1 MPFFD
6 FKCEKCGHQFNKRVS
21 NEDKAAVKCEKCG
34 HSRVIQMLS
43 PFYSSSPK
51 TSSAGNP
58 GLPGGCAGCSHFGSG
73 CGM

>member
-21 NEDKAAVKCEKCG
+21 NEEKKTVKCEECG
-34 HSRVIQMLS
+34 HPRVVQMLS
-43 PFYSSSPK
+43 PFFSSSPR
-51 TSSAGNP
+51 AGNS
-58 GLPGGCAGCSHFGSG
+58 GLPGKCEGCCHSGSG